1 MIVKRQQTRME
12 LLTRPGI
19 EQRTEE
25 EKEEAFKAKTQLFQ
39 DKRHKEREIKAL
51 QVKTTS
57 RGALND

>member
-1 MIVKRQQTRME
+1 ME